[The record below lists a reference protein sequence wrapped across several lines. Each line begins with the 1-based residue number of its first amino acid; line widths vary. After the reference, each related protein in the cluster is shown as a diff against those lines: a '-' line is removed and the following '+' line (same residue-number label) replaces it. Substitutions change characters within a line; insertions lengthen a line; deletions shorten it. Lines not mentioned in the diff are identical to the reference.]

1 LAQTGW
7 AGCFSDPS
15 EPDKKRREVMY
26 ILKNDSWYLERVMF
40 LMAGVM
46 VLVSLLLVLV
56 HSVYWLIL
64 TALVGVNLVVFATTG
79 FCPSA
84 QLFHKLGVKP
94 RLQSAN

>member
-1 LAQTGW
+1 
-7 AGCFSDPS
+7 
-15 EPDKKRREVMY
+15 MY
-26 ILKNDSWYLERVMF
+26 ILKSDSWYLERVMF

-94 RLQSAN
+94 RLQSAS

>member
-1 LAQTGW
+1 
-7 AGCFSDPS
+7 
-15 EPDKKRREVMY
+15 MY
-26 ILKNDSWYLERVMF
+26 VLKNDSWYLERVMF

-46 VLVSLLLVLV
+46 VLISLLLALV

-94 RLQSAN
+94 RLHSAN

>member
-1 LAQTGW
+1 
-7 AGCFSDPS
+7 
-15 EPDKKRREVMY
+15 MY

-94 RLQSAN
+94 RLQSAS

>member
-1 LAQTGW
+1 
-7 AGCFSDPS
+7 
-15 EPDKKRREVMY
+15 MY